1 MLHLH
6 TLGQRLAQ
14 AAQTQPESAERVAR
28 AALDLGVEL
37 PGDPWARW
45 LLVALHRHIPR
56 QRWVGRI
63 VEQHLNGDLA
73 RLATDGALG
82 APVDRPQAG
91 PVPGL
96 EGWSYF
102 FHGIG
107 CCLTHDDGT
116 AIDVDIDENGADAI
130 DPWFYQRY
138 LDSLPEPEGIEA
150 PLKGAGGTAAW
161 WMADL
166 RTLKALKLITGEHRV
181 VLTAS
186 GQTLAGA
193 LAPLLE
199 ELARSESPLRRAW
212 LAVLLGDFVR
222 ASDEL
227 ASLAVPASIQAA
239 AQAQVSERISRLSGP
254 YEPGDAADLR
264 ALARLGRQHAE
275 KAVLAQLHR
284 SPLDGVTSVALDII
298 EDWSDPR
305 FVEPLLDVAER
316 ATGEVTPEPH
326 VRATA
331 CRLALRSAVDVA
343 LSSSLRGRLVTLLA
357 TTAGHAAGESAYML
371 ALLDPGRGLQ
381 RLAEVL
387 SSDIPL
393 ARQEAAAGLALLGT
407 EDALEI
413 LGESSSREARLLLRA
428 VEGEAP
434 EPHAEPREAWRE
446 TWIEWRGERRR
457 VYTMEDILEASLP
470 SWMASCLERLRR
482 RYASLATGLLRS
494 KIRRSP

>member
-1 MLHLH
+1 MLHLN

-14 AAQTQPESAERVAR
+14 AAQTQPESAERIAR

-82 APVDRPQAG
+82 APIDRPQAG

-116 AIDVDIDENGADAI
+116 AIDVDIDENGADSI
-130 DPWFYQRY
+130 DPWFYQSY

-150 PLKGAGGTAAW
+150 SLKGAGGTEAW

-186 GQTLAGA
+186 GQTLADA

-199 ELARSESPLRRAW
+199 ELVRSESPLRRAW

-227 ASLAVPASIQAA
+227 ASLAVPASIRAA
-239 AQAQVSERISRLSGP
+239 AQAHVSERISRLSGP
-254 YEPGDAADLR
+254 YELGNAADLR
-264 ALARLGRQHAE
+264 ALALLGRQHAE
-275 KAVLAQLHR
+275 EAVLAQLNR

-316 ATGEVTPEPH
+316 AIGEVAPAPH

-331 CRLALRSAVDVA
+331 CRLALQSAVEVA
-343 LSSSLRGRLVTLLA
+343 LSSGLRSRLATLLA
-357 TTAGHAAGESAYML
+357 TTDGHAAGESAYML
-371 ALLDPGRGLQ
+371 ALLDPDRGLK

-387 SSDIPL
+387 SSEIPW

-413 LGESSSREARLLLRA
+413 LGESSTREARIILRA
-428 VEGEAP
+428 VEGKAP
-434 EPHAEPREAWRE
+434 EPHAEPREE
-446 TWIEWRGERRR
+446 WIEWRGERRR
-457 VYTMEDILEASLP
+457 VYTMEDILETNLP
-470 SWMASCLERLRR
+470 SSMASCLEELRR
-482 RYASLATGLLRS
+482 RYASLGRLAAA
-494 KIRRSP
+494 RR